1 MTRTGSDVLR
11 RGLGI
16 LGQGIAAEPR
26 LFSISVAGS
35 VLHGALL
42 VGNAY
47 VVGEIVGRVVT
58 PAFAEDRIDTGALAL
73 AAAVL
78 LGISGLRVAAMFAR
92 RLAAGA
98 MMFRLQAGYRERITR
113 RYLELPLS
121 WHQRNSAGSLLST
134 ATSDVEASVQP
145 FAPLPLA
152 VGTVVMLAGALG
164 SVLWTDW
171 VLGLVGL
178 VLVPS
183 LFALNI
189 FYSRRMSPLQMR
201 AQRLRAGVAEIAH
214 ESFDGALVIKT
225 MGKEAAETERFAA
238 QVGELRDGLIRVGR
252 LRGLFDPVMDALPS
266 LGTVAVLLLGTWRLS
281 EGAITVSQLVSVAFL
296 FTVLAFPL
304 RAIAWLVGDMPR
316 GVAGH
321 DRVHAVLA
329 AEGST
334 RYGEEDLT
342 ATGPASLTFTD
353 VGFSY
358 VDGEPVLRDVTL
370 GVPAGK
376 TVALVGPTGS
386 GKSTIASLAVRLVD
400 PDSGTVRLDGAD
412 LRTLTAEALASSIA
426 LVPQLPFVFDDTVRA
441 NIALDRPGAD
451 DAEVWSAL
459 RLAQIDSFVAG
470 LPESLDTEVG
480 ERGTSLSGGQRQR
493 LTLARALAGKPRLLI
508 LDDATSAVDPR
519 VEAAILGALRSAAG
533 EGASILVVAYR
544 RATIALADEVVYMES
559 GRILARGTHL
569 DLLATVPGYRDL
581 VTAYEKAEALDD

>member
-1 MTRTGSDVLR
+1 MLL
-11 RGLGI
+11 RGLRV

-26 LFSISVAGS
+26 LFAISVAGS
-35 VLHGALL
+35 VLHGAML

-47 VVGEIVGRVVT
+47 VIGAIVGRVIT
-58 PAFAEDRIDTGALAL
+58 PAFAEDRIDVGALGL

-78 LGISGLRVAAMFAR
+78 LGISGIRVAAMFAR

-113 RYLELPLS
+113 RYLELPLA

-134 ATSDVEASVQP
+134 ATSDVEAAVQP

-152 VGTVVMLAGALG
+152 VGTIVMLFGALG

-183 LFALNI
+183 LFALNV
-189 FYSRRMSPLQMR
+189 FYSRRMSPRQMR
-201 AQRLRAGVAEIAH
+201 AQKLRAGVAEIAH

-225 MGKEAAETERFAA
+225 MGKETAETERFAA
-238 QVGELRDGLIRVGR
+238 RVGELRDALIAVGR
-252 LRGLFDPVMDALPS
+252 LRGLFDPLMDSLPS
-266 LGTVAVLLLGTWRLS
+266 VGTIAVLLLGTWRLS
-281 EGAITVSQLVSVAFL
+281 TGAITVSQLVSVAFL

-304 RAIAWLVGDMPR
+304 RAIAWLVGDLPR
-316 GVAGH
+316 GVAGY
-321 DRVHAVLA
+321 DRVHAVLG

-334 RYGEEDLT
+334 RYGTDDLDL
-342 ATGPASLTFTD
+342 TGPAQLTFEN
-353 VGFSY
+353 
-358 VDGEPVLRDVTL
+358 VDFTYATGEQVLAGVTL
-370 GVPAGK
+370 EVPAGK

-412 LRTLTAEALASSIA
+412 LRTLTAESLAGSIA

-441 NIALDRPGAD
+441 NIALDRPAAD
-451 DAEVWSAL
+451 DAEVWAAL

-493 LTLARALAGKPRLLI
+493 ITLARALAGRPRLLI

-519 VEAAILGALRSAAG
+519 VEAAILGALRASAG

-544 RATIALADEVVYMES
+544 RATIALADEVVYLEN
-559 GRILARGTHL
+559 GRILARGTHTE
-569 DLLATVPGYRDL
+569 LLATVPGYKDL
-581 VTAYEKAEALDD
+581 VTAYEKAEALND